1 MRAHTGMLA
10 HLYHLMIY
18 FAVYSRDEWRMKAP
32 TRSLSK
38 ANFEQLSE
46 FRYQMRRFERFSE
59 QAAQTE
65 GITPLQYLLLLH
77 IKGYPDREWATI
89 GELAE
94 RLQAQ
99 HHGVVALVSRCEAL
113 ELVERRVS
121 ERDRRQVE
129 VHILPA
135 GERILARL
143 AEIHRA
149 ELRSLE
155 GRFTIPQIDS

>member
-1 MRAHTGMLA
+1 
-10 HLYHLMIY
+10 
-18 FAVYSRDEWRMKAP
+18 MKQPSGKQAP
-32 TRSLSK
+32 VGLKK
-38 ANFEQLSE
+38 ADFEQLSE

-59 QAAQTE
+59 QAAQNE

-77 IKGYPDREWATI
+77 VKGYPNREWATI

-129 VHILPA
+129 VHLLAA
-135 GERILARL
+135 GEKLLARL
-143 AEIHRA
+143 AELHRA
-149 ELRSLE
+149 ELRSLD
-155 GRFTIPQIDS
+155 GAFTVPHIDL

>member
-1 MRAHTGMLA
+1 MRPHRRM
-10 HLYHLMIY
+10 YHFMI
-18 FAVYSRDEWRMKAP
+18 FSRFPLERPIDMKVL
-32 TRSLSK
+32 TRSLNK
-38 ANFEQLSE
+38 ADYEQLSE

-59 QAAQTE
+59 QAAQGE

-113 ELVERRVS
+113 ELVKRKVS
-121 ERDRRQVE
+121 ETDRRQVE
-129 VHILPA
+129 VHLLKA
-135 GERILARL
+135 GEKVLARL
-143 AEIHRA
+143 AELHRA
-149 ELRSLE
+149 ELRSLK
-155 GRFTIPQIDS
+155 GAFTIPQIDL